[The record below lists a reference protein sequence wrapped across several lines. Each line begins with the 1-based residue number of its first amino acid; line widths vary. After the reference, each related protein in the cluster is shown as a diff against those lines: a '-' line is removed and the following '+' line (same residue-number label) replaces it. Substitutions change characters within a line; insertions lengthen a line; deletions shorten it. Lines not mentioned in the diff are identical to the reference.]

1 MSQDWVSNLYT
12 TATVV
17 DTTMSNVE
25 LMFATLK
32 SSFAGS
38 STPSNAAAGQVWYD
52 SNASYKCLQVRD
64 SANAAWRG
72 VMVGSSSCKVW
83 LYLNAVEEGWTID
96 SSVTDKVLSL
106 KGGSTYVTGADDS
119 QGTWTISG
127 LTDSGHTHS
136 HSHSHFHQIYNYT
149 NINDIKVY
157 NAAGAE
163 IGVSSTSGAQQG
175 IVGTVSANGELINH
189 DMYSKADA
197 TVDATSGT
205 ASTTSDGTWRVA
217 AATGILA
224 APTARG

>member
-17 DTTMSNVE
+17 DTTMSNAE

-127 LTDSGHTHS
+127 ITVASHSAHTHS
-136 HSHSHFHQIYNYT
+136 MQTHTHTLASGPSTGVDASDGTQTIIDAAGLLRAEGTGAGVTRYQSSATTGGPSSASTGNPSATLSHSPVQ
-149 NINDIKVY
+149 
-157 NAAGAE
+157 
-163 IGVSSTSGAQQG
+163 
-175 IVGTVSANGELINH
+175 
-189 DMYSKADA
+189 
-197 TVDATSGT
+197 
-205 ASTTSDGTWRVA
+205 DGTWRVA

>member
-72 VMVGSSSCKVW
+72 VMTGSSSCKVW

-136 HSHSHFHQIYNYT
+136 HSHSHFH
-149 NINDIKVY
+149 
-157 NAAGAE
+157 
-163 IGVSSTSGAQQG
+163 
-175 IVGTVSANGELINH
+175 
-189 DMYSKADA
+189 
-197 TVDATSGT
+197 
-205 ASTTSDGTWRVA
+205 
-217 AATGILA
+217 
-224 APTARG
+224 RGSLRNLGYPPRS